1 MAEIKLK
8 ANAKINLFLDI
19 LGKRKDGYHNI
30 KTVFQEIS
38 LSDDIFI
45 KEIKNG
51 IPLKRDSVSIV
62 CDNPLIPT
70 DKRNLVYKSAD
81 LIKRRFGIKKSVEIK
96 IKKRIPV
103 GAGLGGGSA
112 DAAAVL
118 RGLNKLWNL
127 KLTKSQLVRIGKQ
140 IGADVPF
147 FLYGGRCL
155 GEGIG
160 DKLTSLKIRKKE
172 WYVLVNP
179 PFEIFTKTVY
189 SRLTPLEIQ
198 YRGATSLMGLT
209 KTRKTYKINKHTN
222 RLEDVV
228 IPLYPEIK
236 KIKDLLVENGAKFS
250 LMSGSGSC
258 VFGFVKNKSV
268 GEKIKKNIRKDG
280 YTVWLVHSV
289 ERQSIV
295 HSR

>member
-1 MAEIKLK
+1 MKLK

-19 LGKRKDGYHNI
+19 LNKRKDGYHNI
-30 KTVFQEIS
+30 KTIFQEVS

-45 KEIKNG
+45 GENRGTDTEQDTELKRNNNG
-51 IPLKRDSVSIV
+51 IRIY
-62 CDNPLIPT
+62 CDNPDIPT
-70 DKRNLVYKSAD
+70 DKRNLVYKAAD

-103 GAGLGGGSA
+103 GAGLGGGSS

-127 KLTKSQLVRIGKQ
+127 KLTKNQLVKIGKEL
-140 IGADVPF
+140 GADVPF

-160 DKLTSLKIRKKE
+160 AQLTPLKIRKTE
-172 WYVLVNP
+172 WYVLVKP
-179 PFEIFTKTVY
+179 PFEISTKSVY
-189 SRLTPLEIQ
+189 SRLT
-198 YRGATSLMGLT
+198 
-209 KTRKTYKINKHTN
+209 KTGKTDRIKKYTN

-236 KIKDLLVENGAKFS
+236 KIKDLLIENGAEFS

-258 VFGFVKNKSV
+258 VFGFVKNKIT
-268 GEKIKKNIRKDG
+268 GIKIKNRLKKDG
-280 YTVWLVHSV
+280 YTVWLVK
-289 ERQSIV
+289 SIEV
-295 HSR
+295 DKRE

>member
-1 MAEIKLK
+1 MKLK

-30 KTVFQEIS
+30 KTIFQEVS
-38 LSDDIFI
+38 LSDYIFI
-45 KEIKNG
+45 REIKSG
-51 IPLKRDSVSIV
+51 VRIF
-62 CDNPLIPT
+62 CDNPKVPT
-70 DKRNLVYKSAD
+70 DKTNLVYKAAT
-81 LIKRRFGIKKSVEIK
+81 LIKKYSGIKKGVLIK

-103 GAGLGGGSA
+103 GAGLGGGSS

-127 KLTKSQLVRIGKQ
+127 ELTKNQLAKIGKK

-160 DKLTSLKIRKKE
+160 DKLTPLKIRKTE

-179 PFEIFTKTVY
+179 PFEISTKNVY
-189 SRLTPLEIQ
+189 LR
-198 YRGATSLMGLT
+198 LT
-209 KTRKTYKINKHTN
+209 KTKKTGKIAKCIN
-222 RLEDVV
+222 RLEYVV

-236 KIKDLLVENGAKFS
+236 KIKEKLVNYGVEFS

-258 VFGFVKNKSV
+258 VFGLAKSKIT
-268 GEKIKKNIRKDG
+268 GIKIKNRLKKDG
-280 YTVWLVHSV
+280 YVVWLVHSV
-289 ERQSIV
+289 KT
-295 HSR
+295 